1 MTERINASLVV
12 AVSWLLLVIVVSLLA
27 LKQGPLFDTSIFA
40 LLPESDQSLLVKN
53 STEQMAERYAR
64 RLIILLGG
72 DDENEVRQAVSDLGD
87 KLSAI
92 DDVSSVLWQ
101 VEANQVQ
108 QFHDELFP
116 YRFAVLDS
124 GVRKALQSQDFQ
136 SIADKALLGLYS
148 ILSVGQGS
156 IIDDPFGLFAQ
167 SVSNQST
174 ELNLQVSRSMLKVSG
189 SDRPSYAIMLT
200 LAGDPFSPGLQKS
213 VLAAI
218 GGKRDELSSL
228 GITIKMSGLLLHAAA
243 GARQATQ
250 EISTIGV
257 GSLMGIIILVS
268 LIFRRFKPLLLMLF
282 PVFIGC
288 ITAASVT
295 ILVFGRVHLVTFA
308 FGAGLVGVSIDYAL
322 HFLCERRVSAANQ
335 VLKRIMP
342 GLMLGLFS
350 SVMAYA
356 AQSLT
361 PFPGLRQM
369 ALFSV
374 VGLSAA
380 WLTVVL
386 WFPIFTRNDVI
397 QPLPGAA
404 KLDALRHWFPRLEKS
419 PGLMVLLLLAILFS
433 IYSLWGT
440 QNHEDIRLL
449 QTSPRALIQQ
459 EQTVQK
465 ALGLSS
471 SAQFFLINAE
481 SLEQCLQIEEQ
492 LLPALNSFKKEGQLE
507 GYLALSMRL
516 PSLKQQAQNVALVN
530 QLYQRQLDP
539 FFQKIKIAGSKLIE
553 AQLNFDQ
560 IKMDRLTADIWLQQ
574 QSSKNWRD
582 LIVDNTRHSAAIVIR
597 LNGLL
602 SDEVKQSFVSLA
614 NVTPGVNY
622 IDQTKNISE
631 LMEKYRAEV
640 ITWVSLA
647 YLFVFCVLLLRY
659 KAQVWR
665 IVLPPLLASLF
676 TLAMLVQLEQ
686 GINLFHLMALI
697 LVLGIGLDM
706 GIFLTETAGA
716 SHTWLA
722 VSLSAYT
729 SLLAFGLL
737 ALSKTPVLHHFGL
750 TVLLGLCFVWLL
762 VPVMRKNDAEE
773 ISV

>member
-1 MTERINASLVV
+1 MTERINASLVA
-12 AVSWLLLVIVVSLLA
+12 AVSWLILVIVVALLA

-40 LLPESDQSLLVKN
+40 LLPESDQSVLVKN

-64 RLIILLGG
+64 RLVILLTGG
-72 DDENEVRQAVSDLGD
+72 DDNEVRQAVSNLAQ
-87 KLSAI
+87 KLSGVVG
-92 DDVSSVLWQ
+92 VSRMLWQ

-116 YRFAVLDS
+116 YRFAVLDQ
-124 GVRKALQSQDFQ
+124 GVRRALQAQDFQ
-136 SIADKALLGLYS
+136 SIADGALLRLYS
-148 ILSVGQGS
+148 ILSIGQSS
-156 IIDDPFGLFAQ
+156 IIDDPFGLYTQ
-167 SVSNQST
+167 SASSQSS

-189 SDRPSYAIMLT
+189 MERPSYVIMLT
-200 LAGDPFSPGLQKS
+200 LSGDPFSPGLQQSLLTVIEEEKGE
-213 VLAAI
+213 LA
-218 GGKRDELSSL
+218 LSD
-228 GITIKMSGLLLHAAA
+228 ITIKMSGLLLHAAA

-257 GSLMGIIILVS
+257 GSLLGIVILVS

-295 ILVFGRVHLVTFA
+295 LLVFGRVHLVTFA

-335 VLKRIMP
+335 VLKRVMP

-386 WFPIFTRNDVI
+386 WFPTLTSSEVI
-397 QPLPGAA
+397 QPLPSAA
-404 KLDALRHWFPRLEKS
+404 KLNALRHWFPRLENN
-419 PGLMVLLLLAILFS
+419 PVLMVLMVLATLLS

-449 QTSPRALIQQ
+449 QTSPEALIKQ
-459 EQTVQK
+459 EQAVQK
-465 ALGLSS
+465 MMGLSS
-471 SAQFFLINAE
+471 SAQFFLINAD
-481 SLEQCLQIEEQ
+481 SLEQCLRIEEQ
-492 LLPALNSFKKEGQLE
+492 LIPKLNMLKKNGQLE

-516 PSLKQQAQNVALVN
+516 PSLNQQAQNVALVN
-530 QLYQRQLDP
+530 QLYQQKLDP
-539 FFQKIKIAGSKLIE
+539 FFQKLKIADSKLAE
-553 AQLNFDQ
+553 AQLSFNQ
-560 IKMDRLTADIWLQQ
+560 IKKDRLTADVWLQQ
-574 QSSKNWRD
+574 KGSDSWRD
-582 LIVDNTRHSAAIVIR
+582 LIVDNAEHSAATVIR

-614 NVTPGVNY
+614 KTTPGIHY

-640 ITWVSLA
+640 VTWVSLA

-659 KAQVWR
+659 KLQVWR
-665 IVLPPLLASLF
+665 IILPPLLASLF
-676 TLAMLVQLEQ
+676 TLAVLVQLEQ

-706 GIFLTETAGA
+706 GIFLAETAEA

-762 VPVMRKNDAEE
+762 VPVMRKYTAGEF
-773 ISV
+773 SV